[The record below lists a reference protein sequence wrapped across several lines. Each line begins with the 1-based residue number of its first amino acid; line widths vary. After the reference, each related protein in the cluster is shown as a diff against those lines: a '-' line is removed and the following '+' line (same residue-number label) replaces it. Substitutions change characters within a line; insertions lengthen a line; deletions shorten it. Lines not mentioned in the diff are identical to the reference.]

1 MTDYVV
7 RVVYSGKKQKSKTK
21 LGAIKWQTLP
31 INCRSFSFSFI
42 DFTLR
47 TLRLSHLRFWG
58 NFAPFQFC
66 PGGDR
71 QEKAA
76 CKQTADCQPN
86 QGSASGAS
94 DGAAEK
100 KEAVKCLAAKV
111 SHTTGAHTAS
121 QAVH

>member
-1 MTDYVV
+1 MPSNGSRYQPTAAALASASSTSLFAL
-7 RVVYSGKKQKSKTK
+7 SGSHT
-21 LGAIKWQTLP
+21 W
-31 INCRSFSFSFI
+31 
-42 DFTLR
+42 DFGVILY
-47 TLRLSHLRFWG
+47 LF
-58 NFAPFQFC
+58 NFC
-66 PGGDR
+66 SGGDR

-111 SHTTGAHTAS
+111 SHITDAHTAR
-121 QAVH
+121 QAVYWREAKGIFGFLRR